1 MAVLIKGVLGELINR
16 GGGGGGKLKSGG
28 LVSGQKTVFQNFVK
42 QDSLK
47 KRSVELTWR
56 LDKK

>member
-1 MAVLIKGVLGELINR
+1 MAVLIKGVLGELINNGG

-28 LVSGQKTVFQNFVK
+28 LVSGQKTAFQNFVK

-47 KRSVELTWR
+47 SVQSSL
-56 LDKK
+56 LGD

>member
-16 GGGGGGKLKSGG
+16 GGGKLKSGG
-28 LVSGQKTVFQNFVK
+28 LVSGQKTAFQNFVK

-47 KRSVELTWR
+47 SVQSSL
-56 LDKK
+56 LGD

>member
-16 GGGGGGKLKSGG
+16 GGGGKLKSGG

-47 KRSVELTWR
+47 SVQSSL
-56 LDKK
+56 LGD